1 MVIAP
6 KSPDERVAAHEAR
19 RRVMNI
25 VKKEKKNTYKL
36 LGISTTACLWREEE
50 DRL

>member
-19 RRVMNI
+19 RRVMNT
-25 VKKEKKNTYKL
+25 VFFFF
-36 LGISTTACLWREEE
+36 
-50 DRL
+50 